1 MIQQIEEDTGTLPAS
16 LPRGVAPE
24 VAAANAD
31 VQAIIQPRLT
41 MLMEIANTFLTTIIE
56 SMETVPYGI
65 RWICKQIKS
74 LTRVSRLVGLVRRLL
89 GLLIQQRK
97 YPEAADASISSL
109 IGGFFFL
116 RFINPAIVTPQAY
129 MLVDGVPAK
138 NPRRTLTLVRLPL
151 VATTCSPCSSNLT
164 CRSPR

>member
-74 LTRVSRLVGLVRRLL
+74 LTRVCTSLCLLVWYQWASLMIAKVPRCGRRVHLVLNRWILLLAVHKSRYCHSASVHAGRWRTGETSAQNLDPGEFTEWVLRNETEGRS
-89 GLLIQQRK
+89 QR
-97 YPEAADASISSL
+97 
-109 IGGFFFL
+109 
-116 RFINPAIVTPQAY
+116 
-129 MLVDGVPAK
+129 
-138 NPRRTLTLVRLPL
+138 
-151 VATTCSPCSSNLT
+151 
-164 CRSPR
+164 